1 VEPGDFIHEL
11 SGNILC
17 STEEDQRDRIAGRFR
32 VYYANFE
39 LAENHGVTAFEVL
52 DAYQHTFDY
61 AETVLDSDER
71 PFSTRLYKLLA
82 NEIWNFNFLILDR
95 VELLPK
101 YRGNGVGLL
110 ILSCL
115 IERFG
120 SGAGVVGL
128 KPFPL
133 QFEPRHETESWNS
146 RLKLETYS
154 TDVQKSTRKL
164 RRYYEKLGFVPM
176 KSTPFMFRSLSWALP
191 TSLELKSQDG

>member
-1 VEPGDFIHEL
+1 MTLINDAFWTLRVDPLRPIPIEPVEPGDFIHEL

-110 ILSCL
+110 ILCCL
-115 IERFG
+115 IDLFG
-120 SGAGVVGL
+120 
-128 KPFPL
+128 
-133 QFEPRHETESWNS
+133 
-146 RLKLETYS
+146 Y
-154 TDVQKSTRKL
+154 
-164 RRYYEKLGFVPM
+164 
-176 KSTPFMFRSLSWALP
+176 
-191 TSLELKSQDG
+191 